1 MWDTNSRLY
10 ENVRIVSWQFFSE
23 IDFITW
29 VHIGDLGMDLFWLER
44 LLYPILKQAKVFQ
57 WSSPV
62 ERINP
67 NWRLTGPAWGSLIND
82 SGV

>member
-1 MWDTNSRLY
+1 MWDTNFVY
-10 ENVRIVSWQFFSE
+10 IGY
-23 IDFITW
+23 IGY
-29 VHIGDLGMDLFWLER
+29 IGDLGMDLFWLER